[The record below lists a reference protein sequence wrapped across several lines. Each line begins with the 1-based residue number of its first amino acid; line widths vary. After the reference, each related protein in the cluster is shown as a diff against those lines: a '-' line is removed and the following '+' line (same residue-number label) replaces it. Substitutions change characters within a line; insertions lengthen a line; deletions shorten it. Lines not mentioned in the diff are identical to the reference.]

1 MNVRELA
8 DKVINGYVV
17 NASEALDLYQEPL
30 EDLCSEADRIR
41 RHFCSDRFDIC
52 AIVNGKCGR
61 CSENCR
67 FCAQSAFND
76 TGVESYPLL
85 SSDVIADAA
94 EKAALHGIQ
103 RFSIVTLGR
112 KLSSGEVDA
121 MCSTARSIHE
131 RCGISLCVSF
141 GLLDENAFR
150 KLKESGV
157 SRVHCNIE
165 TSRRYFPYICTT
177 HSFDDKIATIKAAQS
192 AGLEV
197 CSGGIMGLGETPEDR
212 IDMAITLRELGIMSI
227 PLNMLNPI
235 PGTPFGNNKK
245 LTSDDMRRIIAVFR
259 FLIPGSAIRM
269 AGGRALLPDNGRS
282 CFLSGANA
290 AISGDMLTTAG
301 ITAAKD
307 MEMLAELE
315 YRVYAVGNES

>member
-1 MNVRELA
+1 MRIRELA
-8 DKVINGYVV
+8 EKVIDGYAVS
-17 NASEALDLYQEPL
+17 ASEAMHLYNEPL
-30 EDLCSEADRIR
+30 ETLCSEADRIR

-85 SSDVIADAA
+85 SSDVIAEAA
-94 EKAALHGIQ
+94 EKASHHGIQ
-103 RFSIVTLGR
+103 RFSIVTSGR
-112 KLSSGEVDA
+112 KLSRGEVEA
-121 MCSTARSIHE
+121 MCLAAKRIHE
-131 RCGISLCVSF
+131 CCDISICVSF
-141 GLLDENAFR
+141 GLLDEEAFR
-150 KLKESGV
+150 KLKEAGV
-157 SRVHCNIE
+157 TRVHCNIE
-165 TSRRYFPYICTT
+165 TSRRYFPSICTT
-177 HSFDDKIATIKAAQS
+177 HSFDDKIVTIKAAQK

-212 IDMAITLRELGIMSI
+212 VDMAITLRELGVRSV

-245 LTSDDMRRIIAVFR
+245 LSLDDMRRIIAVFR
-259 FLIPGSAIRM
+259 FLIPDAAIRM

-301 ITAAKD
+301 ITSEAD
-307 MEMLAELE
+307 MEMLTELG
-315 YRVYAVGNES
+315 YRV

>member
-1 MNVRELA
+1 MSIRELA
-8 DKVINGYVV
+8 DKVVNGYVV
-17 NASEALDLYQEPL
+17 SASEAMELYQEPL
-30 EDLCSEADRIR
+30 EALCSEADRIR
-41 RHFCSDRFDIC
+41 RHFCSDHFDIC

-94 EKAALHGIQ
+94 EKATQHGIQ
-103 RFSIVTLGR
+103 RFSIVTSGR
-112 KLSSGEVDA
+112 KLSEREVDE
-121 MCSTARSIHE
+121 MCTTAHDIHE

-150 KLKESGV
+150 KLREAGV

-177 HSFDDKIATIKAAQS
+177 HSFEDKIETIKAAQR

-235 PGTPFGNNKK
+235 PGTSFGNNKK

-259 FLIPGSAIRM
+259 FLIPEAAIRS

-307 MEMLAELE
+307 MEMLTELG
-315 YRVYAVGNES
+315 YRIIKQG